1 MRLNR
6 VADASAEFRVALS
19 IDDRNVESIV
29 NLALLQKS
37 SGRPAEARDLLR
49 RAIRIDPGS
58 AGSHYNLAV
67 LADETGD
74 RASAVE
80 HYRAF
85 LKYGSVSHGEL
96 VPSVRA
102 RLAALTG

>member
-1 MRLNR
+1 
-6 VADASAEFRVALS
+6 
-19 IDDRNVESIV
+19 
-29 NLALLQKS
+29 LQKS

-49 RAIRIDPGS
+49 RAIRIDPSS

-85 LKYGSVSHGEL
+85 LK
-96 VPSVRA
+96 
-102 RLAALTG
+102 